1 MATLGGSEFEIESRQ
16 SDAGKIDQLVSS
28 VQFLFFFCINYVDLA
43 MNDSDTVAIQSEEKY
58 GYVYLFSAM
67 PTRIN

>member
-1 MATLGGSEFEIESRQ
+1 MQENSATWSHPYN
-16 SDAGKIDQLVSS
+16 
-28 VQFLFFFCINYVDLA
+28 FFFFGINYDDLA
-43 MNDSDTVAIQSEEKY
+43 MNESGTVAIQSEGKY